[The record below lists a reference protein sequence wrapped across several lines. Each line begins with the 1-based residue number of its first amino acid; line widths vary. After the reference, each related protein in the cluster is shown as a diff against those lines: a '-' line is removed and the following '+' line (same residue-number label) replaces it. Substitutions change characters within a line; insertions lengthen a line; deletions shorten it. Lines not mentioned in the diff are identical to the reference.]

1 LELWNKFRILVDMFN
16 AEEIKTVEGFRRN
29 FGEPKE
35 GMLLDLTQEF
45 FEAYHRHGVDPFEL
59 VDGFGLDWVQL
70 LMNYN
75 EDVEEYELCAIF
87 RDLINDYIKIKTK

>member
-1 LELWNKFRILVDMFN
+1 MFDTN
-16 AEEIKTVEGFRRN
+16 EIKTVEGFRKH

-45 FEAYHRHGVDPFEL
+45 ISAYHRHGVDPFEL

-70 LMNYN
+70 IMNYN
-75 EDVEEYELCAIF
+75 EEVEEYELCAIF
-87 RDLINDYIKIKTK
+87 RDLINDYIELKTNK